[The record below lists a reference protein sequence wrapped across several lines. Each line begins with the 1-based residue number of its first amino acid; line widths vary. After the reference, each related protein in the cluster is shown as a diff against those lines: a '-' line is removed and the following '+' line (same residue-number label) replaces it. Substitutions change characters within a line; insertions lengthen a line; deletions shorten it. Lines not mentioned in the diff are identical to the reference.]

1 MLNNH
6 VDIPFLNS
14 NQSKTGKKAKNLTA
28 ASSTSYPATKKNKKQ
43 AADQSRKSL
52 MRVISGDE
60 KFLINQAKLANEY
73 TNNTET

>member
-6 VDIPFLNS
+6 VDITILS
-14 NQSKTGKKAKNLTA
+14 NQSKTVKKAKNLTA
-28 ASSTSYPATKKNKKQ
+28 ASSNSYPATKKDKKYT
-43 AADQSRKSL
+43 DQSRKSL